1 MTFLVQMVPPGANP
15 EIRIRKFIFCVGGT
29 LTKQLQQNGWYRQC
43 CTKTGWLLESHVE
56 DGAVR

>member
-1 MTFLVQMVPPGANP
+1 MKP
-15 EIRIRKFIFCVGGT
+15 
-29 LTKQLQQNGWYRQC
+29 LQRNGWYRQC